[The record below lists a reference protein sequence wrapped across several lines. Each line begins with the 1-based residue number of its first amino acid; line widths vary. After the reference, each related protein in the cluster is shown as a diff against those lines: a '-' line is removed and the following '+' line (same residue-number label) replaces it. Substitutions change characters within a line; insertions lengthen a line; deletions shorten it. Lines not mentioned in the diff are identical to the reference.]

1 MTTEPTPFK
10 AIFFDF
16 MGTCLDWHSSV
27 AKSWPSSVPEED
39 ASKLTLEWRRQYFIE
54 NDRRFR
60 QGLHP
65 EDIDITLARVLEGVL
80 RESPGHAT
88 LLSAGAKRQMID
100 AWHSQPAWP
109 EVREAVRSIK
119 EDLGLET
126 FVHAN
131 GTTRLQLDLSRSSG
145 LTFDMLFSSQLLGL
159 YKPDLEAYKKALEL
173 VKLRPKEVVMVAA
186 HAYDLRA
193 AREVGMKTI
202 YIHRWTDDVD
212 EDMERIKGEFDAF
225 LEDMEGLRST
235 ILQLGV
241 QR

>member
-1 MTTEPTPFK
+1 MATETTRFK
-10 AIFFDF
+10 AVFFDF
-16 MGTCLDWHSSV
+16 MGTCLNWHSSV
-27 AKSWPSSVPEED
+27 AKSWPSSVPEDD
-39 ASKLTLEWRRQYFIE
+39 ASKLALEWHRQYFIE

-80 RESPGHAT
+80 EESPGYAFV
-88 LLSAGAKRQMID
+88 LDARAKQRMVE

-109 EVREAVRSIK
+109 EVREAMRSIK

-145 LTFDMLFSSQLLGL
+145 LRFDMLFSSQLLGL
-159 YKPDLEAYKKALEL
+159 YKPDLEAYRKALEL
-173 VKLRPKEVVMVAA
+173 VRLRPEEVVMVAA

-193 AREVGMKTI
+193 AREVGMTTI
-202 YIHRWTDDVD
+202 YIHRWTDDMD
-212 EDMERIKGEFDAF
+212 EDMERVRGEFDAF
-225 LEDMEGLRST
+225 LKDMKDLRVA
-235 ILQLGV
+235 ILQL
-241 QR
+241 

>member
-1 MTTEPTPFK
+1 MATEPTRFK
-10 AIFFDF
+10 AVFFDF
-16 MGTCLDWHSSV
+16 MGTCLNWHSSV
-27 AKSWPSSVPEED
+27 AESWPSSVPEDD
-39 ASKLTLEWRRQYFIE
+39 ASKLALEWRRQYFIE
-54 NDRRFR
+54 NDRRFC

-80 RESPGHAT
+80 EESPGYASV
-88 LLSAGAKRQMID
+88 LDARAKRQMVE

-109 EVREAVRSIK
+109 EVREAMRSIK

-145 LTFDMLFSSQLLGL
+145 LRFDMLFSSQLLGL
-159 YKPDLEAYKKALEL
+159 YKPDLDAYRKALEL
-173 VKLRPKEVVMVAA
+173 VRLRPEEVVMVAA
-186 HAYDLRA
+186 HVYDLRA

-212 EDMERIKGEFDAF
+212 EDMERVRGEFDAF
-225 LEDMEGLRST
+225 LEDMKDLRLA
-235 ILQLGV
+235 ILKL
-241 QR
+241 